1 MNEPNG
7 KLSNIEFEMI
17 LDDFKNQL
25 PLQIKY
31 HGELAKL
38 YKARFDAL
46 VKEGFTQEQ
55 ALDIVAARGI
65 S

>member
-1 MNEPNG
+1 MNEQNG
-7 KLSNIEFEMI
+7 KLSDIEFEMI

-46 VKEGFTQEQ
+46 IKEGFTQDQ